1 MIPNPRSA
9 TRPTIRPVFWP
20 LSAFAHARARLCA
33 AIALGLALSAC
44 IGEGGPRPLGFTA
57 PPPPPSAGPVLGPV
71 NGPTIGLENGPI
83 NGPVDNGTNVATK
96 ISEGAIFQASQGYAG
111 LVVGNRARQLGDM
124 VTIRLVEST
133 STSKSTSGQTDRSG
147 GFGII
152 PPTAGPLSFLN
163 PNALTASGS
172 GGFNGSGNAAQ
183 QSQLNGAVTVTI
195 AALYPNGTAEVVGEK
210 QMVFSQGDEWVQ
222 FAGRIRLVDIDTNNT
237 LPSSRVANARIIY
250 SGEGAVQTASR
261 PGWLIRFFNA
271 LSPF

>member
-1 MIPNPRSA
+1 MILTPRLA
-9 TRPTIRPVFWP
+9 TRLTIRPVSWP
-20 LSAFAHARARLCA
+20 VSAFASARARLCA

-57 PPPPPSAGPVLGPV
+57 PPPPPSAGPVS
-71 NGPTIGLENGPI
+71 GPTIGPENGPI
-83 NGPVDNGTNVATK
+83 NGPVDNGANVGAK
-96 ISEGAIFQASQGYAG
+96 SSEGAIFQASQGYAG